1 MNTIKGDDNLQ
12 ILALKLDRKIKKQ
25 TTTTKT
31 KINFKMSTCE
41 RPQSLPLKKKKT

>member
-25 TTTTKT
+25 TTTKN
-31 KINFKMSTCE
+31 KINLKILTCE
-41 RPQSLPLKKKKT
+41 RPQSLRLKKKKT